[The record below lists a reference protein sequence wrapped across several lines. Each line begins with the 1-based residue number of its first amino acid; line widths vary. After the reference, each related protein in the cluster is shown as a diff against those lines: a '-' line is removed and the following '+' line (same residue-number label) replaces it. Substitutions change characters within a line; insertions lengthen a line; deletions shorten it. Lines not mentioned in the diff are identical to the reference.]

1 MCGRVVTKATV
12 EELLSA
18 FALAREGA
26 EAVLGN
32 LQPRYNGAP
41 GQEFPIIVQEPDMP
55 GAKFMRA
62 WWGIIPS
69 WIKEAKPKVKPINAT
84 AERITSSPMFKAAYR
99 VRRAL
104 LPIDGFFEW
113 KAIKGEKIKQPYAIA
128 MKDGSP
134 FAVAAIWEKW
144 RHPETGDEV
153 KTFAVVTCPANELM
167 ATIHDRMPVIIAAAD
182 YSRWLSDEADPRD
195 LLKPYPADLM
205 MMWPISTRVNSY
217 KNDDPSVLDPL

>member
-1 MCGRVVTKATV
+1 MCGRVFTKVTV

-18 FALAREGA
+18 FSFARGGA

-32 LQPRYNGAP
+32 LKPRYNGAP

-62 WWGIIPS
+62 WWGLIPS
-69 WIKEAKPKVKPINAT
+69 WMKQKPKPAPINAR
-84 AERITSSPMFKAAYR
+84 AETIATNGMFKSAYR
-99 VRRAL
+99 ARRAL
-104 LPIDGFFEW
+104 MPIDEFFEW
-113 KAIKGEKIKQPYAIA
+113 KATKGEKIKQPYAIA

-144 RHPETGDEV
+144 RNRETGDEV

-167 ATIHDRMPVIIAAAD
+167 ATIHDRMPVIIAEAD
-182 YSRWLSDEADPRD
+182 WSRWLSDEPDPRD

-205 MMWPISTRVNSY
+205 TMWPISTRVNSY
-217 KNDDPSVLDPL
+217 KNDEPSLLDPL